1 MPSIKDFDRKKKKS
15 RKKTDSQTV
24 TKKKQEPDDDLAIQ
38 TGYDINLE
46 TKAESSPL
54 ETKVQQRRPS
64 KMPDTDKP
72 INEMNA
78 SGVEPLEP
86 GPESFQSFSE
96 PDSFELRF
104 PGSFLLKAKV
114 PMAFNLAER
123 IAGEWVNDGKFEA
136 LPVGHPL
143 AQILAAKA
151 LVKAKSLEKNVL
163 NSTSVTLV
171 KLGLEYAKS
180 KIKR

>member
-1 MPSIKDFDRKKKKS
+1 MPSIKDFDKKKKKS
-15 RKKTDSQTV
+15 PKKTDAQSLG
-24 TKKKQEPDDDLAIQ
+24 KKKHETEDDSEAQ
-38 TGYDINLE
+38 SGYDVDLE
-46 TKAESSPL
+46 TKAESSHL
-54 ETKVQQRRPS
+54 ESKVQQRRPS
-64 KMPDTDKP
+64 KMPDTDKE
-72 INEMNA
+72 INEMNT
-78 SGVEPLEP
+78 SGADPLEP
-86 GPESFQSFSE
+86 GPESYHSFSE
-96 PDSFELRF
+96 PESFELQF
-104 PGSFLLKAKV
+104 PGSFLLKAKA
-114 PMAFNLAER
+114 PKTFNLAER

-171 KLGLEYAKS
+171 KMGLEYAKS